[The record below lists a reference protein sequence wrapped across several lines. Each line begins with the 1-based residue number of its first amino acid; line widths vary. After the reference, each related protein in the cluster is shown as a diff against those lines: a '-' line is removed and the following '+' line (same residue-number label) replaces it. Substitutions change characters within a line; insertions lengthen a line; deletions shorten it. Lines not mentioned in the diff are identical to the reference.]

1 MATVSEIKGTGKG
14 STKSKKEKGG
24 IGTARRDPIQ
34 PTCRTVGPPC
44 SHVPMPI
51 GRGSKS
57 GSNGFARWIVCSR
70 CQLRLSYVPAVG
82 AKGTSRSPGRLPAD
96 IVTALELGVDDL
108 STQGIALEAAEKSLM
123 KRLEAAQTEKKD
135 HRLKLKTKKEEITP
149 KEEDEKM
156 KTHRAEKRRSART
169 KMGAGGAGRDSG
181 PELLAYSST
190 WMASPL
196 GPVRWNKINVL
207 KNVKRTVLCPAFRS
221 KILIEQSWNASLDE
235 VVAAMNDF
243 PSFHLDHMEV
253 CCGQSRLTACI
264 QQMGG
269 KAERI

>member
-1 MATVSEIKGTGKG
+1 
-14 STKSKKEKGG
+14 
-24 IGTARRDPIQ
+24 
-34 PTCRTVGPPC
+34 
-44 SHVPMPI
+44 
-51 GRGSKS
+51 
-57 GSNGFARWIVCSR
+57 
-70 CQLRLSYVPAVG
+70 VG
-82 AKGTSRSPGRLPAD
+82 AKGTSRSSGPLPAD
-96 IVTALELGVDDL
+96 VATAIELGVDDL
-108 STQGIALEAAEKSLM
+108 SAQGIALDAAEKSLM
-123 KRLEAAQTEKKD
+123 KRLEAVQMEKKD
-135 HRLKLKTKKEEITP
+135 HRLKLETKKEEITP